1 MSKKILIMIIV
12 LLLGIFAIIK
22 INLNE
27 EYSQEKIKSA
37 NLSTDYEIKQ
47 VLIDIKKLNVNT
59 VNIPVVIN
67 IPNLTSNDMTMDEYS
82 KEKAIKLIKELKNKK
97 IKIILEPYP
106 WINNG
111 SDYETEYNPLD
122 KAKFFSDWKN
132 ILNCLIDDVANP
144 YKTDIM
150 VVSSNMSKLEA
161 YEEEWCEIIDFV
173 KSKFNGLVTYK
184 TAWWYTAKWDKE
196 SINRYNNKL
205 NNKLFSKVDFIS
217 IGAYFELSEKSENTV
232 DELVDCLNSTRI
244 YNRQQNIVKEIYNF
258 YEKYNKPIFFGELG
272 FPRRSYAATHPWDS
286 LVSDTVNNKEQ
297 ARCFEAYKIVFEDK
311 YFINGFSVFAVGQK
325 GKDKNFYPSKESIK
339 IISSWY
345 KR

>member
-1 MSKKILIMIIV
+1 M
-12 LLLGIFAIIK
+12 
-22 INLNE
+22 
-27 EYSQEKIKSA
+27 
-37 NLSTDYEIKQ
+37 
-47 VLIDIKKLNVNT
+47 
-59 VNIPVVIN
+59 
-67 IPNLTSNDMTMDEYS
+67 
-82 KEKAIKLIKELKNKK
+82 
-97 IKIILEPYP
+97 
-106 WINNG
+106 
-111 SDYETEYNPLD
+111 
-122 KAKFFSDWKN
+122 
-132 ILNCLIDDVANP
+132 
-144 YKTDIM
+144 
-150 VVSSNMSKLEA
+150 
-161 YEEEWCEIIDFV
+161 
-173 KSKFNGLVTYK
+173 
-184 TAWWYTAKWDKE
+184 
-196 SINRYNNKL
+196 
-205 NNKLFSKVDFIS
+205 DFIS

-311 YFINGFSVFAVGQK
+311 DFINGFSVFAVGQK